1 MSDQRQGDDHLAY
14 GDDYSQSRAGP
25 GGNTDRGFLGDAFT
39 KLRTRYDQHQ
49 QSSQQTYGY
58 TSSGPNQG
66 YYGQHG
72 PGTGYPATGQ
82 PAYQGGPPTQQPQQ
96 KQDLGQKVFSA
107 LQGTVH
113 SIGSDVAGLFGTQY
127 PAAQQGGQH
136 GQYQLGQHQSQ
147 YQAGQQPYGQH
158 SQTQSPFPAYGG
170 PAQSGKNQYDSFA
183 SQQGG
188 NDVKWY
194 VDGCSYFW
202 AVSLALESAR
212 ESIWI
217 LDWWLSPEVYL
228 RRPPS
233 KNEQWRL
240 DRVLQRAA
248 QRGVKV
254 NIIVYK
260 EVTQAL
266 TRELISPQLPQ
277 YLHSLLPRS
286 TDAVTSLLVRF
297 GLEAT
302 AASME
307 YVEAQYPLICPTT
320 VSSAHTKHVLEALSP
335 NIAVFRH
342 PDHLPDAQTTQS
354 SLLSSFQGLRLD
366 AAGISKLGGDTLKG
380 IYGMTDDVIL
390 YWAHHEKLCL
400 VDGRIAFMGGLDL
413 CFGRWDTNQHSI
425 ADVHPSDLSMIAVP
439 GQDYNNA
446 R

>member
-1 MSDQRQGDDHLAY
+1 MSYQRDDEHLAY
-14 GDDYSQSRAGP
+14 GDDYSQSKAG
-25 GGNTDRGFLGDAFT
+25 GGTSERSFVGDTFK
-39 KLRTRYDQHQ
+39 KLKSRYDQHQ
-49 QSSQQTYGY
+49 QASAQTYGY
-58 TSSGPNQG
+58 TTGGSNQG
-66 YYGQHG
+66 YYGQQG
-72 PGTGYPATGQ
+72 PSTGYPATGQ
-82 PAYQGGPPTQQPQQ
+82 SAYPGGPPTQQPSQ
-96 KQDLGQKVFSA
+96 KQDFGQKIFGA
-107 LQGTVH
+107 LQGTVQN
-113 SIGSDVAGLFGTQY
+113 IGSDVANIFGS
-127 PAAQQGGQH
+127 GQH
-136 GQYQLGQHQSQ
+136 GSQGQYQQGQPQHQ
-147 YQAGQQPYGQH
+147 YQTGQQSYGQYQH
-158 SQTQSPFPAYGG
+158 SQTVPPAFGNPGQQGRNPYE
-170 PAQSGKNQYDSFA
+170 SFA
-183 SQQGG
+183 SQKGG

-194 VDGCSYFW
+194 VDGCNYFW

-212 ESIWI
+212 ETIWI
-217 LDWWLSPEVYL
+217 LDWWLSPEVFL

-240 DRVLQRAA
+240 DFTLQRAA

-266 TRELISPQLPQ
+266 TRKYISPTMPS

-286 TDAVTSLLVRF
+286 TDIFTSTLVRL

-302 AASME
+302 TASME
-307 YVEAQYPLICPTT
+307 YLEEQNQLIDITT
-320 VSSAHTKHVLEALSP
+320 VSSAHTKHALEALHP

-354 SLLSSFQGLRLD
+354 SLVSSFQGLKLD
-366 AAGISKLGGDTLKG
+366 AAGLSKMGGDALKG
-380 IYGMTDDVIL
+380 LYGMTDDVIL

-400 VDGRIAFMGGLDL
+400 IDGRIAFMGGLDL

-425 ADVHPSDLSMIAVP
+425 ADAHPSDLSMIAIP

>member
-1 MSDQRQGDDHLAY
+1 MSYQQQDEDPLAY
-14 GDDYSQSRAGP
+14 GEDHSRSRAGE
-25 GGNTDRGFLGDAFT
+25 GGGPDRGIIGDTFK
-39 KLRTRYDQHQ
+39 KLKSRYDQHQ
-49 QSSQQTYGY
+49 TSSAQSYGY
-58 TSSGPNQG
+58 SSSSSNQG
-66 YYGQHG
+66 YYGQQG
-72 PGTGYPATGQ
+72 PATGYPVTGQ
-82 PAYQGGPPTQQPQQ
+82 SAYPGGPPTQQPQQ
-96 KQDLGQKVFSA
+96 KQDMGQKIFSA
-107 LQGTVH
+107 LHGTVQ
-113 SIGSDVAGLFGTQY
+113 SIGSDMAGLLGTQY
-127 PAAQQGGQH
+127 QPQQGKPQQ
-136 GQYQLGQHQSQ
+136 GQYQSQ
-147 YQAGQQPYGQH
+147 YQSQYPTQPQPSYGQY
-158 SQTQSPFPAYGG
+158 QQGQGPINTYAG
-170 PAQSGKNQYDSFA
+170 PAQSGKNQYDSFV
-183 SQQGG
+183 SPKGG

-194 VDGCSYFW
+194 VDGCGYFW
-202 AVSLALESAR
+202 AISLALENAK

-217 LDWWLSPEVYL
+217 LDWWLSPELYL

-233 KNEQWRL
+233 RNEQWRL

-266 TRELISPQLPQ
+266 TRELISPTVPQ
-277 YLHSLLPRS
+277 YIHSLLPRS

-302 AASME
+302 AASIE
-307 YVEAQYPLICPTT
+307 YVEERNPLICPST
-320 VSSAHTKHVLEALSP
+320 VSSAHTKHTLEALSP
-335 NIAVFRH
+335 NIAVLRH

-354 SLLSSFQGLRLD
+354 SLISSFQGLKLD
-366 AAGISKLGGDTLKG
+366 AAGLSKMGGDALKG

-400 VDGRIAFMGGLDL
+400 IDGRVAFMGGLDL

-425 ADVHPSDLSMIAVP
+425 ADAHPSDLSLIAVP

>member
-1 MSDQRQGDDHLAY
+1 MSYQRQDDDPLAY
-14 GDDYSQSRAGP
+14 GGDYNQSHG
-25 GGNTDRGFLGDAFT
+25 GQGNTDRGFLGDT
-39 KLRTRYDQHQ
+39 YKKMKSKYDQHQ
-49 QSSQQTYGY
+49 QGSSQNYGY
-58 TSSGPNQG
+58 SSSSSNQG
-66 YYGQHG
+66 YYGQQG
-72 PGTGYPATGQ
+72 PSTGYPATGQ
-82 PAYQGGPPTQQPQQ
+82 SAYPGGPPTQQPQQ
-96 KQDLGQKVFSA
+96 KQDLGQKLFSA
-107 LQGTVH
+107 LHGTVH
-113 SIGSDVAGLFGTQY
+113 SIGSDVAGLLGTQY
-127 PAAQQGGQH
+127 PGSQQGPQQGHYQQGQPQH
-136 GQYQLGQHQSQ
+136 QYQQGQGQPQ
-147 YQAGQQPYGQH
+147 YQYQQGQGP
-158 SQTQSPFPAYGG
+158 PPAYGAS
-170 PAQSGKNQYDSFA
+170 AQTGKAQHDSFA
-183 SQQGG
+183 SEKGG

-194 VDGCSYFW
+194 VDGCGYFW
-202 AVSLALESAR
+202 AVSMALESAR

-233 KNEQWRL
+233 KNEEWRL

-266 TRELISPQLPQ
+266 TRELITPTLPQ

-286 TDAVTSLLVRF
+286 TDAVTSLLVRL

-302 AASME
+302 TASME
-307 YVEAQYPLICPTT
+307 YVERQYPLISPTT
-320 VSSAHTKHVLEALSP
+320 VSSAHTKHTLEALSP

-342 PDHLPDAQTTQS
+342 PDHLPDAQTTHS
-354 SLLSSFQGLRLD
+354 SLLSSFQGLKLD
-366 AAGISKLGGDTLKG
+366 AAGLSKLGGDTLKG

-400 VDGRIAFMGGLDL
+400 IDGRIAFMGGLDL
-413 CFGRWDTNQHSI
+413 CFGRWDTNQHFI
-425 ADVHPSDLSMIAVP
+425 ADAHPSDLSLIAVP